1 MQACERTLRKLL
13 RHRSAWP
20 FLEPVDPVAL
30 SLPDYFTIIQRPMDL
45 TTVKARLDNF
55 EYTKAEEFVVDV
67 RLVFDNAMLY
77 NPATDR
83 VHQLAVIMSDCFER
97 DWPKEEA
104 KLELK
109 GVRVCGKLFMYVY
122 VCV

>member
-1 MQACERTLRKLL
+1 
-13 RHRSAWP
+13 
-20 FLEPVDPVAL
+20 
-30 SLPDYFTIIQRPMDL
+30 MDL
-45 TTVKARLDNF
+45 TTVKIRLDNS

-77 NPATDR
+77 NPASDR

-104 KLELK
+104 KLEIK
-109 GVRVCGKLFMYVY
+109 GVRVSGVYSY
-122 VCV
+122 VCVSVCFCVQS